1 MKIHSK
7 LFEECYN
14 NIPPEQKLEGELSYG
29 IAEKIY
35 ATLQEKGMSQKDF
48 ARQLGKRESE
58 ISKWLT
64 GRHNFT
70 LQTLALIST
79 ELGVNLITVG

>member
-1 MKIHSK
+1 MRIYSKI
-7 LFEECYN
+7 FEECYSD
-14 NIPPEQKLEGELSYG
+14 IPPAQKLEGELSYC

-35 ATLQEKGMSQKDF
+35 AALQEKGMTQKDF

-58 ISKWLT
+58 ISKWLS

-79 ELGVNLITVG
+79 ALEIKLITI